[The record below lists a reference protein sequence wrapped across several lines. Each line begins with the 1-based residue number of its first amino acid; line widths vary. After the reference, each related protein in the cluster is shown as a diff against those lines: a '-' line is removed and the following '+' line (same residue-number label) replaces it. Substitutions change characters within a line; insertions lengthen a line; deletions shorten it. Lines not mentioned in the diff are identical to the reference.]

1 MLLNRQSGVGSTA
14 GGEVYPLYWKQQ
26 SQSSATPP
34 QRLYQF
40 PCAAYLEWLGSLS
53 PTENTLLLS
62 KIVAGEQSK
71 NIDSNSNS
79 ADQKS
84 PRSGLF
90 LRGFKPYLKTGLIS
104 NQQERPLQFI
114 SKLSEKDSIPL
125 VWFKEVLKVL
135 FASLKAGNFQPSQ
148 NFNYKVYA
156 AGLERKQLKI
166 ASSELAAVIVSFPA
180 SWPDS
185 YCFNLREA
193 VLEAGLVSRGEQVV
207 FLPETTATLLS
218 VLPGARGENL
228 AVKAENE
235 PRFGGGNQKQSL
247 YNSGCLGYTLI
258 LNSGASMTELAL
270 VNVPANL
277 GELKAEDFK
286 VVNYPYAGDAIDLD
300 IVCQLLLKGKG
311 IFSPSSYDLSP
322 PEDFPTPGEAEL
334 EKRYRLLQKLRAFP
348 QGELLRSA
356 ASQLKVIL
364 QHQEQFVLELGEERK
379 RCLRRDLET
388 RVFVPFVQQLNR
400 QLNALLSQ
408 TGVPVVAIERAICT
422 GGSASLEGIGRW
434 LRSKLPNAS
443 IIQDTQASTPA
454 EACSRVA
461 YGLAALPL
469 HPLVVNWQRHQY
481 SDYFLLLELLT
492 VGSGVAGSLA
502 DILQVLELRG
512 INTRICAERIRAFLD
527 GDLPVPFCFEPADSV
542 LLDRQFRE
550 SPEFLALQK
559 SALFYKQEDGS
570 YRLNVEQS
578 QLLRHYLNLLAAG
591 SQQKLDE
598 PLGLD
603 LERGLPKV

>member
-1 MLLNRQSGVGSTA
+1 MLNRQSGLGSA
-14 GGEVYPLYWKQQ
+14 GGGEVYPIYWKQQ
-26 SQSSATPP
+26 SQPPVAPP

-40 PCAAYLEWLGSLS
+40 PCAAYLEWLGTLT
-53 PTENTLLLS
+53 PTENTLSLS
-62 KIVAGEQSK
+62 KIVAQPVK
-71 NIDSNSNS
+71 NLDPDSESAVQNS
-79 ADQKS
+79 
-84 PRSGLF
+84 PLSGL
-90 LRGFKPYLKTGLIS
+90 LVSNFKPYLKAGLNT
-104 NQQERPLQFI
+104 NQQTKELQPICKWSENVSLPL
-114 SKLSEKDSIPL
+114 E
-125 VWFKEVLKVL
+125 WFEEILKVL
-135 FASLKAGNFQPSQ
+135 FASLKPGTFQPSQ
-148 NFNYKVYA
+148 NFNYKTYA
-156 AGLERKQLKI
+156 TGLERKQFKM
-166 ASSELAAVIVSFPA
+166 ASSELAAVILSFPA

-193 VLEAGLVSRGEQVV
+193 VLEAGLVSRAEQVV
-207 FLPETTATLLS
+207 FVPETTATLLS
-218 VLPGARGENL
+218 ILPGGGGENL
-228 AVKAENE
+228 VVKGDKE
-235 PRFGGGNQKQSL
+235 PRIFAGNQKQSL

-286 VVNYPYAGDAIDLD
+286 VLNFSYAGDAIDLD

-311 IFSPSSYDLSP
+311 IFSPGSYHLSP
-322 PEDFPTPGEAEL
+322 GDDFPTPGEPEL

-348 QGELLRSA
+348 QGELLLEA

-364 QHQEQFVLELGEERK
+364 QHQDQFILELGEERK

-400 QLNALLSQ
+400 ELNALLSQ

-422 GGSASLEGIGRW
+422 GGSAALEGIGRW

-443 IIQDTQASTPA
+443 IIQDTQTPTPA
-454 EACSRVA
+454 SACSRVA

-492 VGSGVAGSLA
+492 VGAGVAGSLA
-502 DILQVLELRG
+502 DILQFLEFRG

-527 GDLPVPFCFEPADSV
+527 GELPVPFCLEPADAV

-559 SALFYKQEDGS
+559 AALFYKQEDGS

-578 QLLRHYLNLLAAG
+578 QRLRHFLNLLAAG
-591 SQQKLDE
+591 SQQKFDE

-603 LERGLPKV
+603 LERGLPTV